1 MRRVKWRLAEDCSRY
16 NSSLEY
22 TAELSI
28 KRKKG
33 RRQETPDFPEDSSV
47 PPCKASYGR
56 PLTGE
61 IYRSEDDSVWPVHAE
76 SSSESLQTKGSRVGP
91 GARPQIWL
99 KLPLNSCLQAKGQKV
114 TDR

>member
-61 IYRSEDDSVWPVHAE
+61 IYRSEDDSVWPVHAGATQ
-76 SSSESLQTKGSRVGP
+76 SRPLRACRRRGRGSVLVHVHRFG
-91 GARPQIWL
+91 
-99 KLPLNSCLQAKGQKV
+99 
-114 TDR
+114 